1 MKAYGNVFCHSD
13 VCKADISRLSKKV
26 RRINIMGSKV
36 VEMGKALLISY
47 LLTGIILAILS
58 YFVLQYEMKEGI
70 VNIVIVATYV
80 IANFMGGFI
89 CGKRMKEKKFL
100 WGLALGL
107 LYAAILMVV
116 SVALGNGSAL
126 ADRSNLT
133 MMMLCTGGGMLGG
146 MLA

>member
-1 MKAYGNVFCHSD
+1 
-13 VCKADISRLSKKV
+13 
-26 RRINIMGSKV
+26 MGSKV